1 MKSTAIIFR
10 NKLNIKI
17 LIFDSIVLAT
27 IYFIPA
33 LSHTMALPV
42 YLIEPMRLML
52 IIAIA
57 HTSRMNAYLLAAT
70 IPLFSFLVSAHPHFI
85 KMLLIT
91 VELLLNVWLFYF
103 MLKKSD
109 NIFFS
114 ILSSILVSKIAYYLL
129 KFGLIS
135 ALFIEGNLVATPLLL
150 QAIMT
155 LIFSG
160 YIFLIFRKKSNFQQ

>member
-1 MKSTAIIFR
+1 
-10 NKLNIKI
+10 
-17 LIFDSIVLAT
+17 
-27 IYFIPA
+27 
-33 LSHTMALPV
+33 
-42 YLIEPMRLML
+42 
-52 IIAIA
+52 
-57 HTSRMNAYLLAAT
+57 
-70 IPLFSFLVSAHPHFI
+70 
-85 KMLLIT
+85 MLLIT

-109 NIFFS
+109 NVFFS